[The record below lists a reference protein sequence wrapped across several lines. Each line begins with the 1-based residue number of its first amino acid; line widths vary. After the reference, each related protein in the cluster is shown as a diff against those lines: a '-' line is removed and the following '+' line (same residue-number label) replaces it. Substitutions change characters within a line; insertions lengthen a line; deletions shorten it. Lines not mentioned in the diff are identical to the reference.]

1 LREGNAADK
10 EDIVKCEVWDTG
22 FVAEGISL
30 DVCASVN
37 YEDNWIIDSGCGHHL
52 TGDDSKFSSLR
63 GYKGNTA
70 FVTADNS
77 VHHVVNEGAVVV
89 SDKDNRS
96 ITLDSVYHVPGM
108 KKNLLSVANAVDAGH
123 YVLFGPKDVKFLRN
137 VKEVKGDVTHVGKRV
152 KDLYVLS
159 ASSSYVDKMSNNDGV
174 SVWHARLGHVGIDKL
189 KAMVSRNLVNGL
201 PSLSFASGVEVCEG
215 CQYGKSH
222 RLPFEKSQSRCKG
235 ALELIHGDL
244 MGPTQNASYGGARY
258 MLVLV
263 DDFTRYTWVYFL
275 KEKREAFSKFREFR
289 IMVEGR
295 LGKRI
300 KKFRTD
306 NGGEFTSKDFL
317 SFCERHGIKKELT
330 CAYTPQQNGVAER
343 KIRHLVE
350 VCRSWV
356 YAKNLPK
363 ALWAE
368 GMACAT
374 YVVNRLPCSPIN
386 MKSPHELMFDEKP
399 SVKHLKVFGCTCFVH
414 VPDEKRTKLDA
425 KARKCVFIGY
435 DQRKK
440 GWKCM
445 DPTTHKFIVSRDV
458 VFDEASSLYGDGG
471 SQAVVSNLPT
481 PPVGHVR
488 NPDANDMGNPSEDP
502 RFSSPTSTVTSSSE
516 MDQGD
521 RGSNEVQSQEEGN
534 AQALRRSTRMVT
546 RPARYRD
553 ENFVSTYSCF
563 FSGSSDGEPS
573 CFEEAKG
580 NKSWED
586 AMDEEMQALRKNE
599 TWDLVPKP
607 KGVDPVTCKWVYKLK
622 RKADGSVERYKA
634 RLVARG
640 FSQRYGEDYEETF
653 SPVAKMTS
661 VRVVISMA
669 ASLGWKL
676 WQLDVKN
683 AFLYGELDKDIYMEQ
698 PVGYISKVRPDYVC
712 KLKKALYGLKQAPRA
727 WYGKIAEYLQFCG
740 YSSSSSDHSLFVKR
754 KAGLHVVV
762 LLYVDDMII
771 TGNDEGEVARLRGE
785 LSIRFEMKDLGE
797 LSHFLGLEVEGL
809 KDGYFVSQ
817 TGYAGKLIEKFG
829 VKEGKYCSTPLDAN
843 FKLRRDDGKILPDP
857 RKFRALVGS
866 LIYLTITRPDIAFAV
881 GLVSRFMQAPTK
893 SHLDA
898 AKRILKYVSS
908 TLDLGLF
915 YKKDSEFV
923 LHGYTDADM
932 GGDLDDRRSTSGYV
946 FSCGSASVSWCSKKQ
961 DSVSLSSTEAEYKAS
976 SLAAQE
982 CVWLRRLVEDVYN
995 AVTGPTV
1002 IRGDN
1007 QSALKLA
1014 TNPVCHARTKH
1025 IEIEH
1030 HFIRE
1035 KVLDG
1040 IIGVEEVRSVDN
1052 VADIFTKSLSKG
1064 SFELLR
1070 AKLGLMAKCTL
1081 RGSVK
1086 I

>member
-1 LREGNAADK
+1 MTEYLAIKVITVSISSPFGTELFRCQRNMVQFNAGNDLPK
-10 EDIVKCEVWDTG
+10 IVSHD
-22 FVAEGISL
+22 
-30 DVCASVN
+30 
-37 YEDNWIIDSGCGHHL
+37 GHHL

-77 VHHVVNEGAVVV
+77 VHHVVNEGAVIV

-108 KKNLLSVANAVDAGH
+108 KKYLLSMANAVDAGH
-123 YVLFGPKDVKFLRN
+123 YVLFAPKDVKFLWN
-137 VKEVKGDVTHVGKRV
+137 VEDVKGDVTHVGKRV

-222 RLPFEKSQSRCKG
+222 RLPFEKFQSRCKG

-244 MGPTQNASYGGARY
+244 MGPTQNASYEGARY
-258 MLVLV
+258 MLILV
-263 DDFTRYTWVYFL
+263 DNFTRYTWVYFL
-275 KEKREAFSKFREFR
+275 KVKREAFSKFREFR
-289 IMVEGR
+289 TMIEGR

-306 NGGEFTSKDFL
+306 NGGEFTSKGFL
-317 SFCERHGIKKELT
+317 SFCERHGIKKNLT
-330 CAYTPQQNGVAER
+330 CANTLQQNGVAER

-356 YAKNLPK
+356 YANNLPK

-368 GMACAT
+368 GMACST
-374 YVVNRLPCSPIN
+374 YVVNRLPCNPIN

-399 SVKHLKVFGCTCFVH
+399 SVKYLKVFGCMCLVH
-414 VPDEKRTKLDA
+414 VSDEKRTKLDA

-435 DQRKK
+435 HQRKK

-445 DPTTHKFIVSRDV
+445 DSATHKFIVSRDM
-458 VFDEASSLYGDGG
+458 VFDEASSLYGDGDF
-471 SQAVVSNLPT
+471 QAVVSNLPT
-481 PPVGHVR
+481 QPVVHVG
-488 NPDANDMGNPSEDP
+488 NPGVDDMGKPSKDP

-516 MDQGD
+516 MDQGN
-521 RGSNEVQSQEEGN
+521 RGSNEVQSQEEEN
-534 AQALRRSTRMVT
+534 TQALRRSTRTVT

-563 FSGSSDGEPS
+563 FSGSTDGEPS

-586 AMDEEMQALRKNE
+586 AMDEEMQALRKNK
-599 TWDLVPKP
+599 TWNLVPKP
-607 KGVDPVTCKWVYKLK
+607 KRVDPVTCKWVYKLK
-622 RKADGSVERYKA
+622 CKADGSVECYKA

-653 SPVAKMTS
+653 SPIAKMTS

-683 AFLYGELDKDIYMEQ
+683 AFLYGELDKEIYMEQ
-698 PVGYISKVRPDYVC
+698 PVGYISK
-712 KLKKALYGLKQAPRA
+712 APRA
-727 WYGKIAEYLQFCG
+727 WYDKIAEYLQFCG

-829 VKEGKYCSTPLDAN
+829 VKEGKHCSTPLDAN
-843 FKLRRDDGKILPDP
+843 FKLRHDDGKVLSDP

-866 LIYLTITRPDIAFAV
+866 LIYLTITRPDIAFVV

-915 YKKDSEFV
+915 YKKGSEFV

-932 GGDLDDRRSTSGYV
+932 GGDLDDRRSTS
-946 FSCGSASVSWCSKKQ
+946 
-961 DSVSLSSTEAEYKAS
+961 EYKAS
-976 SLAAQE
+976 SLAEQE

-995 AVTGPTV
+995 AITGPTV
-1002 IRGDN
+1002 IRDDN

-1014 TNPVCHARTKH
+1014 TNPVRHERTKH

-1030 HFIRE
+1030 HFIHE

-1040 IIGVEEVRSVDN
+1040 IVGVEEVRSVDN

-1070 AKLGLMAKCTL
+1070 AKLGLVTKCTL
-1081 RGSVK
+1081 RGNVK